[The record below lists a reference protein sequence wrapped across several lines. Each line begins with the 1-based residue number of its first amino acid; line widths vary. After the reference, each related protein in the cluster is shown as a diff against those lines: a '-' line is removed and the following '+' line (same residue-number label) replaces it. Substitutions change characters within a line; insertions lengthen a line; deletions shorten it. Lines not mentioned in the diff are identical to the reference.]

1 VWKRNHGF
9 FNGGFQMEDLRIFG
23 NMVEKLSN
31 EEGITPKILCEN
43 LNCTID
49 VFYELIKGYIVPTVD
64 QLNKLA
70 EMFKTT
76 PEALLTGDREHY
88 EQTVV
93 HCMHDFSNTSNRE
106 EILDIIENYATL
118 ASVLE

>member
-1 VWKRNHGF
+1 
-9 FNGGFQMEDLRIFG
+9 MENLRVFG
-23 NMVEKLSN
+23 NMVEKLSD
-31 EEGITPKILCEN
+31 EKGINHNSLCEN

-49 VFYELIKGYIVPTVD
+49 VLYGILKGCIVPTID
-64 QLNKLA
+64 QINKLA
-70 EMFKTT
+70 EIFHIA
-76 PEALLTGDREHY
+76 PEILLAGDREHY